1 MDSNPYLNL
10 NFVDLLQ
17 SQQDSD
23 IGLESSPIPL
33 YGTQAKA
40 TEGSNFEQ
48 ETPLERKERR
58 AWTPTDDV

>member
-23 IGLESSPIPL
+23 IGLECSPIPL
-33 YGTQAKA
+33 SGTQA
-40 TEGSNFEQ
+40 TQVQTSS
-48 ETPLERKERR
+48 ETLQWSVKNGGPSRQQMM
-58 AWTPTDDV
+58 